1 MEYLSNTY
9 FILYAMAKL
18 VWNRISSFGK
28 TGIWDSRPVGCMCN
42 LPIKLEKKKNYNLKK
57 FLIEEINYF

>member
-9 FILYAMAKL
+9 FILFDMAKL

-42 LPIKLEKKKNYNLKK
+42 LPIKIEEEKK
-57 FLIEEINYF
+57 IIT